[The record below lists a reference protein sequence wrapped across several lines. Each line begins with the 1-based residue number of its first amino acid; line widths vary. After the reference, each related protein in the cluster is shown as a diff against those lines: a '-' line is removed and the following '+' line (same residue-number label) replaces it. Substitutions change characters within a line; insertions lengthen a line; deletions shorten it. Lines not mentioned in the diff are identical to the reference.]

1 MVRLRRRQAAG
12 PVSYADDSASLAE
25 LRRELAQLREHNRA
39 GGDGSLWIAEA
50 ALALITLERFL
61 RILPGVNAADKESL
75 PQLLQRAI
83 DRRFLAL
90 PVEAGKDTIDRVRK
104 LRNAILHGNYEQAAK
119 QAGLDSAAAYFLL
132 RLQPELE
139 FLFGLTNHLISQVD
153 EKSGIRK
160 S

>member
-1 MVRLRRRQAAG
+1 MSFAE
-12 PVSYADDSASLAE
+12 DSASLAE
-25 LRRELAQLREHNRA
+25 LRRELAQLRAHNRE

-75 PQLLQRAI
+75 PQLLQRAV

-90 PVEAGKDTIDRVRK
+90 PLGAGKDTIDRARK

-119 QAGLDSAAAYFLL
+119 QAGLESAAAYFRQ

-139 FLFGLTNHLISQVD
+139 FLFSLTNHLISQVD
-153 EKSGIRK
+153 EVTGLKKS
-160 S
+160 